1 MSLQQRDIFIK
12 HIFSTV
18 APYVDILSHGF
29 SFGFDH
35 FWRTRTV
42 ARSGIREGD
51 RVLDVCA
58 GTGKLARLLARKV
71 GDAGSVTG
79 ADFCEEMLE
88 LARKKSDS
96 RHRNLSYICSDAK
109 QLPFPDNT
117 FDAVTVSFGMRNI
130 PDTSL
135 ALTEIKRVLK
145 PGGTFVCLE
154 LTSPPSGWFLS
165 VYEWY
170 VFRVMPLIA
179 KLVVKAA
186 APYLYLPRSINAF
199 YSPDEFRTI
208 IEERGF
214 GQVTV
219 DSFTMG
225 IATLYRGVKR
235 G

>member
-1 MSLQQRDIFIK
+1 MSLKQRDLFIK

-18 APYVDILSHGF
+18 APYVDLLSHGF

-51 RVLDVCA
+51 QVLDVCA

-88 LARKKSDS
+88 LARKKSGS

-109 QLPFPDNT
+109 KLPFPDNT

-145 PGGTFVCLE
+145 PGGAFICLE
-154 LTSPPSGWFLS
+154 LTSPQSRWFRS

-179 KLVVKAA
+179 TVVVNSA

-199 YSPDEFRTI
+199 YLPDEFRSL
-208 IEERGF
+208 IEKRGF

>member
-1 MSLQQRDIFIK
+1 MSLEQRDLFIK

-18 APYVDILSHGF
+18 APYVDLLSSGF

-35 FWRTRTV
+35 YWRSRTV

-51 RVLDVCA
+51 LVLDVCS
-58 GTGKLARLLARKV
+58 GTGELAMLLARKV
-71 GDAGSVTG
+71 GDSGSVTG
-79 ADFCEEMLE
+79 ADFCEEMLQR
-88 LARKKSDS
+88 ARKKTGAH
-96 RHRNLSYICSDAK
+96 RRNLSFILSDAK

-145 PGGTFVCLE
+145 PGGAFVCLE
-154 LTSPPSGWFLS
+154 LTRPQSAWFRS
-165 VYEWY
+165 IYEWY
-170 VFRVMPLIA
+170 VFRVMPLIG
-179 KLVVKAA
+179 KVVVKTA

-199 YSPDEFRTI
+199 YPPDEFRGI

>member
-79 ADFCEEMLE
+79 ADFCEEMLA

>member
-1 MSLQQRDIFIK
+1 MSLKQRDLFIK

-18 APYVDILSHGF
+18 APYVDLLSHGF

-35 FWRTRTV
+35 FWRIRTV
-42 ARSGIREGD
+42 ARSGIRKGD
-51 RVLDVCA
+51 LVLDVCT
-58 GTGKLARLLARKV
+58 GTGKLAKLLARKV

-88 LARKKSDS
+88 LARKKAGS
-96 RHRNLSYICSDAK
+96 RHRNLSFIFSDAK

-145 PGGTFVCLE
+145 PGGAFICLE
-154 LTSPPSGWFLS
+154 LTSPQSRWFRS

-179 KLVVKAA
+179 TVVVNSA
-186 APYLYLPRSINAF
+186 APYLYLPRSISAF
-199 YSPDEFRTI
+199 YLPDEFRNI
-208 IEERGF
+208 IEKRGF
-214 GQVTV
+214 EQVTV